1 MSSVVVDAVELASG
15 VHRHRPQGQSSVALS
30 GESVGGG
37 MAAGA
42 AVAHPL
48 EQPTLGS
55 ARSFSTMYHA
65 NVHTTRATRRY
76 YYHKI
81 RASSLRK
88 NEDIFSLVAST
99 RSHTLHRFRYAQLR
113 YARAVVEYLG
123 IPSTCSLVYVHTV
136 HTSCIEY
143 RPYTLES
150 CRNSYFTIHDIDV
163 DQRGRSLAY

>member
-15 VHRHRPQGQSSVALS
+15 VHRHRPQGQSSVSLS

-81 RASSLRK
+81 RASSEKLPKEKRGHFLSRRFYSQSHPTQVQVRTATLR
-88 NEDIFSLVAST
+88 T
-99 RSHTLHRFRYAQLR
+99 R
-113 YARAVVEYLG
+113 
-123 IPSTCSLVYVHTV
+123 CSRVL
-136 HTSCIEY
+136 
-143 RPYTLES
+143 
-150 CRNSYFTIHDIDV
+150 RNS
-163 DQRGRSLAY
+163 